1 MVSISARTRR
11 VLPRRV
17 VVWTALAFTPA
28 LHAQVPS
35 SPPAAKASGVAT
47 LPAISVAGDTPLAT
61 LLEQASTGTLLG
73 LRPFDTPA
81 SIDVI
86 SNEQL
91 RARGA
96 VNVTD
101 AITQAAGIS
110 AMRHPGNGGS
120 SLSSRGFTDSNSVAQ
135 LFDGVRQFGG
145 VGQTFLYD
153 PWAVERIEVLRGPA
167 SVLYGEGAIGGVVN
181 VIPKKPTRG
190 PIENEIQTTVGT
202 HDTQR
207 LGFGSGGALDDK
219 WSYRLDISGNHSNSG
234 ISLGDARDLAVTAA
248 LRLDVSPELNF
259 TLTQA
264 YAWQEPTRYFGT
276 PLIDGKIDY
285 DLRRQN
291 YNVADSKIIYRDSRT
306 DLKAEWSPN
315 PATLVRSRVYYIGS
329 DRDYRDAENYTWQ
342 PASGLIQRS
351 AYTDIRHDQQQV
363 GNVTDASFD
372 GHLFGLANKV
382 AVGFE
387 LNHAT
392 FKHTNNSPYSGT
404 SLVDPYDVD
413 HGRFINVAGTTP
425 RYRNSANQYA
435 LFAENRLMLT
445 SRWSLLAGLR
455 YDHIDLKRRDLVAD
469 QTAFDTTF
477 NNVGWRIGT
486 VYDLLPTLSVYGQY
500 AEAADPIGSLLL
512 LSPANKDFKLSKGR
526 QVEVGVKQTF
536 WDDKGQWT
544 LAAYHIRKDNLVT
557 RDPNDPTLRIQVGE
571 QSSRGLEATLGV
583 ELTPAWRVDL
593 NAAVLRALRRL
604 QRIGQRRGGIARRQR
619 PHRRAGT
626 RGQRLGQLEVRAAM
640 DRQRRPALC
649 RPPLRGCR
657 QPAGNG
663 GLHHHQPGAA
673 MGAVARPD
681 TGAASLQRVRPPVCR
696 DRLLQPDAVAA
707 GRRPAGRAERELP
720 LLTHWA
726 NRSEI
731 ASPRSFTA
739 PATPPAAPTAPTP
752 MARPKPRAIMAAKPR
767 EAENFGLSRLP
778 ASLNSMRSVPLR
790 SSSAASTAL
799 RGSENS
805 EPSPLNFRSCSAT
818 TPDAF
823 NCRLAMVVRMSRSIA
838 PPASDPAP
846 FSARYGAA

>member
-11 VLPRRV
+11 VLPWRV
-17 VVWTALAFTPA
+17 AVWTALAFTPA
-28 LHAQVPS
+28 LHAQVAS
-35 SPPAAKASGVAT
+35 TLAAPKAPGVAT

-248 LRLDVSPELNF
+248 LRLDVSPELNV

-382 AVGFE
+382 ALGFE
-387 LNHAT
+387 LNRAT

-404 SLVDPYDVD
+404 SLVDPYDAD
-413 HGRFINVAGTTP
+413 HGRFINVAGTSP
-425 RYRNSANQYA
+425 RYRNSADQYA

-445 SRWSLLAGLR
+445 SRWSVLAGVR

-512 LSPANKDFKLSKGR
+512 SPANKDFKLSKGR
-526 QVEVGVKQTF
+526 QIEVGVKQTF
-536 WDDKGQWT
+536 WDEKGQWT

-593 NAAVLRALRRL
+593 NAAVLRARYDDFSESAN
-604 QRIGQRRGGIARRQR
+604 GVAVS
-619 PHRRAGT
+619 RAGNVPT
-626 RGQRLGQLEVRAAM
+626 DVPERVANAWVSWKFAPQWTASAGLRYVGRRFADAANRLEMAGYTTTNLALQWEPRRDLTLALRAFNVF
-640 DRQRRPALC
+640 DRQYAETAYYN
-649 RPPLRGCR
+649 
-657 QPAGNG
+657 QT
-663 GLHHHQPGAA
+663 QW
-673 MGAVARPD
+673 
-681 TGAASLQRVRPPVCR
+681 
-696 DRLLQPDAVAA
+696 LLGE
-707 GRRPAGRAERELP
+707 GRRVELS
-720 LLTHWA
+720 A
-726 NRSEI
+726 NYR
-731 ASPRSFTA
+731 F
-739 PATPPAAPTAPTP
+739 
-752 MARPKPRAIMAAKPR
+752 
-767 EAENFGLSRLP
+767 
-778 ASLNSMRSVPLR
+778 
-790 SSSAASTAL
+790 
-799 RGSENS
+799 
-805 EPSPLNFRSCSAT
+805 
-818 TPDAF
+818 
-823 NCRLAMVVRMSRSIA
+823 
-838 PPASDPAP
+838 
-846 FSARYGAA
+846 

>member
-1 MVSISARTRR
+1 MVSLSTRTHRVLQRR
-11 VLPRRV
+11 VA
-17 VVWTALAFTPA
+17 VWTALAFTPA
-28 LHAQVPS
+28 LHAQSAPS
-35 SPPAAKASGVAT
+35 TPAAATAAAPAAARGVAT
-47 LPAISVAGDTPLAT
+47 LPAIAVSGDTPLAT

-153 PWAVERIEVLRGPA
+153 PWAVDRIEVLRGPA

-219 WSYRLDISGNHSNSG
+219 WSYRLDISGNHSDSG

-306 DLKAEWSPN
+306 DLKMEWSPN

-342 PASGLIQRS
+342 PATGLIQRS

-425 RYRNSANQYA
+425 RYRNSADQYA

-445 SRWSLLAGLR
+445 SRWSVLAGLR

-469 QTAFDTTF
+469 QAAFDTTF

-593 NAAVLRALRRL
+593 NAAVLRARYDDFSES
-604 QRIGQRRGGIARRQR
+604 ANSVAVS
-619 PHRRAGT
+619 RAGNVPT
-626 RGQRLGQLEVRAAM
+626 DVPERVANAWVSWKFAPQWTASAGVRYVGRRFADAANRLEMAGYTTTNLALQWEPRRDLTLALRAFNVF
-640 DRQRRPALC
+640 DRQYAETAYYN
-649 RPPLRGCR
+649 
-657 QPAGNG
+657 QT
-663 GLHHHQPGAA
+663 QW
-673 MGAVARPD
+673 
-681 TGAASLQRVRPPVCR
+681 
-696 DRLLQPDAVAA
+696 LLGE
-707 GRRPAGRAERELP
+707 GRRVELS
-720 LLTHWA
+720 A
-726 NRSEI
+726 NYR
-731 ASPRSFTA
+731 F
-739 PATPPAAPTAPTP
+739 
-752 MARPKPRAIMAAKPR
+752 
-767 EAENFGLSRLP
+767 
-778 ASLNSMRSVPLR
+778 
-790 SSSAASTAL
+790 
-799 RGSENS
+799 
-805 EPSPLNFRSCSAT
+805 
-818 TPDAF
+818 
-823 NCRLAMVVRMSRSIA
+823 
-838 PPASDPAP
+838 
-846 FSARYGAA
+846 